1 MSDLNINLLEF
12 SSAPGKPI
20 LILAPSLGT
29 SVEGLWSPCAEL
41 LGDGFHIIGWDLPG
55 HGSSDSSQLTPFTV
69 ADLAEGVRRALQP
82 VLASRGRRS
91 ETIFYAGVSLGG
103 AVGLQWM
110 VDEAQAFSRAS
121 VLCTGAMIGQPA
133 TWQQR
138 ADQVRQHGTASIVD
152 RSRQQWFASGLDDHN
167 DDRSNVL
174 LDDLRATDDEAYAL
188 ACEALASFDV
198 RDRLGDI
205 TVPILAIAGD
215 KDSITTTSDLK
226 RIATEV
232 TDGRL
237 VVLDNVAH
245 LAPAEAP
252 RMTAHLLAAHLTEP
266 EPEVADPYD
275 SGMSVRRTVLGD
287 THVDR
292 ATTSATDFTR
302 DFQEFVTKYAWGEI
316 WTRPGLDRRSRSMIT
331 LTAMIARGHHD
342 ELAMHLRAALTNGLT
357 VNEIK
362 EVLLQ
367 SAIYCGVPDANTAFT
382 IAQEV
387 LTNTRAP

>member
-1 MSDLNINLLEF
+1 
-12 SSAPGKPI
+12 
-20 LILAPSLGT
+20 
-29 SVEGLWSPCAEL
+29 
-41 LGDGFHIIGWDLPG
+41 
-55 HGSSDSSQLTPFTV
+55 
-69 ADLAEGVRRALQP
+69 
-82 VLASRGRRS
+82 
-91 ETIFYAGVSLGG
+91 
-103 AVGLQWM
+103 
-110 VDEAQAFSRAS
+110 
-121 VLCTGAMIGQPA
+121 
-133 TWQQR
+133 
-138 ADQVRQHGTASIVD
+138 
-152 RSRQQWFASGLDDHN
+152 
-167 DDRSNVL
+167 
-174 LDDLRATDDEAYAL
+174 
-188 ACEALASFDV
+188 
-198 RDRLGDI
+198 
-205 TVPILAIAGD
+205 
-215 KDSITTTSDLK
+215 
-226 RIATEV
+226 
-232 TDGRL
+232 
-237 VVLDNVAH
+237 
-245 LAPAEAP
+245 
-252 RMTAHLLAAHLTEP
+252 MTAHLLAAHLTEP